1 MSFDFTNTPRTV
13 NITLTKNEQ
22 YIEINGVVRDDGI
35 EADYSG
41 SIYSDIGLKTSAK
54 FQYNNNPTSTRIN
67 TKLTID
73 DEVYE
78 ANGSIISDGDLIA
91 KAQINMPFNS
101 YQIYQMGAS
110 LSTKSSNNSLRV
122 AFNLN
127 DYKFEINGSLDD
139 DYRGIL
145 SIS

>member
-78 ANGSIISDGDLIA
+78 ANAKVLDKMQHLINA
-91 KAQINMPFNS
+91 LIKTFIFSPYSVCDICGFVTTPINL
-101 YQIYQMGAS
+101 G
-110 LSTKSSNNSLRV
+110 
-122 AFNLN
+122 
-127 DYKFEINGSLDD
+127 
-139 DYRGIL
+139 
-145 SIS
+145 